1 MSNSNSISQLFDLTS
16 SSYLFHGTPSFII
29 AGGYAFQHEFYD
41 DIIEYHPEEDTMTPV
56 GHMTEARYK
65 HAVSVVK
72 ADDYL
77 QWCQ

>member
-1 MSNSNSISQLFDLTS
+1 MSNLISQLFDLTS

-29 AGGYAFQHEFYD
+29 AGGQASHYEFYD

-56 GHMTEARYK
+56 GHMTEARYS